1 MSKFRILFL
10 ILFVTIS
17 TKSYSQDSEKIPLTH
32 DIYNSWKKL
41 ENQRISNDGKWISYE
56 INPQKGDG
64 KLIIYYIETGNT
76 DTIQRGY
83 ESVFSPNSDFLAFKI
98 KPYEDTVRALKLK
111 KKKKDQLPKDSLGIK
126 TAKQIIKIPN
136 LITFKMPK
144 DNVSWIGYLTDD
156 KDTSKTKKDS
166 SGTYKLTI
174 LNPTANKKYN
184 FEGVSDFA
192 VSKNGNSFAFVTYKN
207 KNKID
212 SSGVYIFDTQKEKE
226 INIFKKKGVIKKLTL
241 DDKGEQT
248 AFIQTADTSKVKRY
262 GLYLSKEGNSKLIVD
277 TATSGMLNNWEVSTY
292 ESIAFSED
300 GTKLF
305 FQTAPKIMPEP
316 KDTLLDEE
324 KYRLDVWNWQD
335 GLLQT
340 QQNHNLEYEKKRTYS
355 AVYNIPTQK
364 MVQLADTIIQ
374 NIKLIKKG
382 NDENVLGVTGVPYQK
397 LASWEE
403 NESYDFYIINT
414 LTGEKKL
421 VGEKKKYYADISPD
435 GKYFLWY
442 EPNDSCYHTY
452 SIKNNSEYVI
462 TKSIPVKL
470 YDEEYDLPDDPTPY
484 SIGGWTEND
493 ENILIYDRY
502 DIWKVNPENLVSP
515 ENITKTGRDT
525 KTIYR
530 YVKLETDSAFV
541 ENKILLQT
549 ANESTTLEGFSTLDL
564 ATNAKQELISN
575 DFTYWNPIKS
585 KKSDV
590 LIWQRLSYVE
600 FPDLWVGN
608 LDFTNAKKI
617 SYANPQ
623 QEKYLW
629 GNVELFKWK
638 DSSGADQKGLVYKP
652 ENFDPAKTYPMI
664 IYYYEKYTDKI
675 HNHYIP
681 NPSRS
686 VVNFPLYNSNGYVI
700 FIPDITYK
708 IGYPGKSAYNV
719 IMSGT
724 YALLDKGYIDKERM
738 GLQGQS
744 WGGYQTAYMVTQTN
758 LFHAAEAGAPVAN
771 MTSAYGGIRWES
783 GITRE
788 HQYEKGQSRIGGTLW
803 EKFDLYVE
811 NSPLFFAN
819 KIETPL
825 LIMANDNDGA
835 VPWQQGIEYFTAL
848 RRLNKPV
855 WMLTYNGEE
864 HNLTKWPNRV
874 DLAKRMMQFFDH
886 YLKYEPMP
894 VWMSEGI
901 KAIDK
906 STKTGYEFSK

>member
-1 MSKFRILFL
+1 MSIFRILSL
-10 ILFVTIS
+10 IFFVTIS
-17 TKSYSQDSEKIPLTH
+17 LKSYSQVSEKIPLTH
-32 DIYNSWKKL
+32 DVYNGWKKL

-452 SIKNNSEYVI
+452 SIKNNSEHVI

-608 LDFTNAKKI
+608 LDFTNPKKI

-629 GNVELFKWK
+629 GNVELF
-638 DSSGADQKGLVYKP
+638 
-652 ENFDPAKTYPMI
+652 
-664 IYYYEKYTDKI
+664 
-675 HNHYIP
+675 
-681 NPSRS
+681 
-686 VVNFPLYNSNGYVI
+686 
-700 FIPDITYK
+700 
-708 IGYPGKSAYNV
+708 
-719 IMSGT
+719 
-724 YALLDKGYIDKERM
+724 
-738 GLQGQS
+738 
-744 WGGYQTAYMVTQTN
+744 
-758 LFHAAEAGAPVAN
+758 
-771 MTSAYGGIRWES
+771 
-783 GITRE
+783 
-788 HQYEKGQSRIGGTLW
+788 
-803 EKFDLYVE
+803 
-811 NSPLFFAN
+811 
-819 KIETPL
+819 
-825 LIMANDNDGA
+825 
-835 VPWQQGIEYFTAL
+835 
-848 RRLNKPV
+848 
-855 WMLTYNGEE
+855 
-864 HNLTKWPNRV
+864 
-874 DLAKRMMQFFDH
+874 
-886 YLKYEPMP
+886 
-894 VWMSEGI
+894 
-901 KAIDK
+901 
-906 STKTGYEFSK
+906 